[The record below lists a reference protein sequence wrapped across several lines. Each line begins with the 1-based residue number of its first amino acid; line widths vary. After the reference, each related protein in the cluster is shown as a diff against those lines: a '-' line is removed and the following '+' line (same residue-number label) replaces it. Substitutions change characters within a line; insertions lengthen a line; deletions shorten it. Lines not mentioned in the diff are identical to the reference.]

1 MGRKVETVGGYQRYA
16 LKKLIKYFINYRVQ
30 LFYFLETIPNNSK
43 DGQAIC
49 REIVRMKEQIDRL
62 KYQLKVCERSVSWN
76 TYEEC
81 GPFKY

>member
-30 LFYFLETIPNNSK
+30 LFYFLEQEVPNGSK

-49 REIVRMKEQIDRL
+49 REIIRMKDQIDRL
-62 KYQLKVCERSVSWN
+62 KYQLKVCERSVNWN
-76 TYEEC
+76 TYE
-81 GPFKY
+81 